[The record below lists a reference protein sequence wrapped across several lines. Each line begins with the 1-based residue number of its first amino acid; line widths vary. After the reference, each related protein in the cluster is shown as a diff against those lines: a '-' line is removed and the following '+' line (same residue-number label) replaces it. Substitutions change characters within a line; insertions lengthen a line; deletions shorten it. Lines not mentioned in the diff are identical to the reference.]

1 MPLKERYWK
10 NPEHHRK
17 ECRERKRK
25 LIALGYPSGVR
36 NLNSYVK
43 CLANSK
49 NWQREHIS
57 RFHISSKKWSNK
69 LRDATGGTSNF
80 HKELFKLMGGAD
92 AYNKKM
98 LQLPELQG
106 TIGSLERALQR
117 CSDRDKVAAEV
128 RRSLDLQQVQTRS
141 RITEQGKSTNVSKT
155 RSKI

>member
-98 LQLPELQG
+98 LQLPGLQANS
-106 TIGSLERALQR
+106 GSLGRALQR
-117 CSDRDKVAAEV
+117 FNNRPKVTAKA
-128 RRSLDLQQVQTRS
+128 RRSLDLRQVQARS
-141 RITEQGKSTNVSKT
+141 RIAKK
-155 RSKI
+155 SKITHVGKTGYKV

>member
-1 MPLKERYWK
+1 MPHKARYWK
-10 NPEHHRK
+10 NPEFHRADT
-17 ECRERKRK
+17 RERKRK

-36 NLNSYVK
+36 NINSYVK
-43 CLANSK
+43 CLANTRNWRRK
-49 NWQREHIS
+49 NKVRS
-57 RFHISSKKWSNK
+57 RISSKRWDKK
-69 LRDATGGTSNF
+69 LKAATGGTSEF
-80 HKELFKLMGGAD
+80 HKSLFKIMGGTD